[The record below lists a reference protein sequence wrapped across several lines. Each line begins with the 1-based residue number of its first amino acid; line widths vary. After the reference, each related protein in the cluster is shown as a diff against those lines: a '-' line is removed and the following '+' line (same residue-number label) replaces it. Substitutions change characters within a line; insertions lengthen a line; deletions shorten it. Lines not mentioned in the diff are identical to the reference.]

1 LIDARRQPQAELPR
15 CLERVDHVQIVGPGL
30 GPVFPRVAGGISTH
44 IVVRPV
50 RWWPRGIVL
59 LQRRVIIVALICFGR
74 TGSQASAARSGRGIG
89 VGRRGDTC
97 RAQAMSP
104 PVFVV
109 DTNAVVAGLVTGS
122 SRSPVALVLDAML
135 SGTLVFLL
143 SPALLDEYR
152 SVLSRPKL
160 VKLHGL
166 TEAQMDQLLVEL
178 TANAI

>member
-1 LIDARRQPQAELPR
+1 
-15 CLERVDHVQIVGPGL
+15 
-30 GPVFPRVAGGISTH
+30 
-44 IVVRPV
+44 
-50 RWWPRGIVL
+50 
-59 LQRRVIIVALICFGR
+59 
-74 TGSQASAARSGRGIG
+74 
-89 VGRRGDTC
+89 
-97 RAQAMSP
+97 MSP

-109 DTNAVVAGLVTGS
+109 DTNVLVAGLITGS

-166 TEAQMDQLLVEL
+166 TEAQIDQLLVEL
-178 TANAI
+178 TANAIWREPKPGSAAPDRGDDHLWDLLSAYSGSILVTVDRLLLDNPPKQSSVISPSTWLGDFVGSGGRVR